1 MPDRDDIDSSTI
13 EDAADDTDNGIV
25 IDVATRY
32 LPEQSIPAENRFVFA
47 YTITINN
54 RGAEAVRLLNRHW
67 RITDAN
73 NKVQEVRGEGVVGE
87 QPLIEAGGSFR
98 YTSGSLLE
106 TAVGTMEGSYEMI
119 SSSGRSFNAPIA
131 VFSLARPGVLH

>member
-1 MPDRDDIDSSTI
+1 MPNRIDPDSNEI
-13 EDAADDTDNGIV
+13 EIE
-25 IDVATRY
+25 VATRY
-32 LPEQSIPAENRFVFA
+32 LAEQSTPAENRFVFA

-54 RGAEAVRLLNRHW
+54 RGDEAVRLLNRHW

-73 NKVQEVRGEGVVGE
+73 NRVQEVRGEGVVGE
-87 QPLIEAGGSFR
+87 QPLIAPGGSYR

-119 SSSGRSFNAPIA
+119 SISGRSFNAPIA
-131 VFSLARPGVLH
+131 VFSLAQPGALH

>member
-1 MPDRDDIDSSTI
+1 MPDRNDTASAIDGNI
-13 EDAADDTDNGIV
+13 A

-32 LPEQSIPAENRFVFA
+32 LPEQSIPAEHRFVFA
-47 YTITINN
+47 YTITIRNL
-54 RGAEAVRLLNRHW
+54 GTEAVRLLNRHW

-87 QPLIEAGGSFR
+87 QPLIEAGSSFR

-106 TAVGTMEGSYEMI
+106 TAVGTMEGSYEMVSI
-119 SSSGRSFNAPIA
+119 SGHTFNAPIA
-131 VFSLARPGVLH
+131 VFSLAQPGALH

>member
-1 MPDRDDIDSSTI
+1 MGQSGTMPNRIDPDSNEI
-13 EDAADDTDNGIV
+13 EIE
-25 IDVATRY
+25 VATRY
-32 LPEQSIPAENRFVFA
+32 LAEQSTPAENRFVFA

-54 RGAEAVRLLNRHW
+54 RGDEAVRLLNRHW

-73 NKVQEVRGEGVVGE
+73 NRVQEVRGEGVVGE
-87 QPLIEAGGSFR
+87 QPLIAPGGSYR

-119 SSSGRSFNAPIA
+119 SISGRSFNAPIA
-131 VFSLARPGVLH
+131 VFSLAQPGALH

>member
-1 MPDRDDIDSSTI
+1 MPDRNETAPANGNNDILI
-13 EDAADDTDNGIV
+13 E
-25 IDVATRY
+25 VATRY
-32 LPEQSIPAENRFVFA
+32 LPEQSTPAENRFVFA
-47 YTITINN
+47 YTITISN
-54 RGAEAVRLLNRHW
+54 RGSEAVRLLNRHW

-73 NKVQEVRGEGVVGE
+73 NRVQEVRGEGVVGE

-119 SSSGRSFNAPIA
+119 SVSGRSFNAPIA
-131 VFSLARPGVLH
+131 VFSLAQPGALH